1 MSIADPVL
9 EVVEDLAEHIQRSVA
24 VDDAELNYLS
34 HSTHRFGDEDQLRL
48 RSISER
54 QLTAPIRDYVMS
66 MNLETMREPVF
77 IPATHDHGF
86 DRNRL
91 LVPIRSPHRLVGVI
105 WIIHG
110 ATLSAADH
118 NACILAADRLSQLM
132 SPSGDE
138 TEEADFGI
146 DLHDLVSE
154 SESTRRLATEAL
166 RSRDLFNS
174 GRQVLSIAVARRD
187 FADLSAEERRVLRL
201 AWHDVGKRY
210 RSQTFTATGRTHA
223 FGLLELPPE
232 TSRDDVV
239 RACESIRTQA
249 SAHLPERGRALHWG
263 VSTQQAF
270 EGVRFAYR
278 ESLSAI
284 RIGIRRG
291 RPLTLWEDLPLDA
304 FLDSAVAE
312 TIPAIQ
318 LPTLFR
324 ETIPTLSPEILDTVS
339 AYLEFAGSAARVSE
353 KQHLHR
359 ATVYYRIKQ
368 FEKQTGLDLR
378 SGRDRLLIHL
388 WFHLH
393 DRFED

>member
-1 MSIADPVL
+1 MFIADPVL
-9 EVVEDLAEHIQRSVA
+9 EVVEDLAERIQRSVA

-54 QLTAPIRDYVMS
+54 QLTAPIREYVMS
-66 MNLETMREPVF
+66 MNLETLREPIF

-91 LVPIRSPHRLVGVI
+91 LVPIRSSHSLVGVI
-105 WIIHG
+105 WIIHIG
-110 ATLSAADH
+110 TLSEEDH
-118 NACILAADRLSQLM
+118 NACIQAADRLSKLM
-132 SPSGDE
+132 STSGDE
-138 TEEADFGI
+138 IEVADFERE
-146 DLHDLVSE
+146 LHDLVSE
-154 SESTRRLATEAL
+154 NETSRHLATEAL
-166 RSRDLFNS
+166 RSSDLFIS
-174 GRQVLSIAVARRD
+174 GRPVLSIAIARGD
-187 FADLSAEERRVLRL
+187 SAELSAEERRGLRL
-201 AWHDVGKRY
+201 AWSDARQRN
-210 RSQTFTATGRTHA
+210 RSQVFSATGRTHG
-223 FGLLELPPE
+223 FGLLELPPK

-239 RACESIRTQA
+239 RACECIRMQV
-249 SAHLPERGRALHWG
+249 SVHLDERGGDLHWG
-263 VSTQQAF
+263 VSAQRDF

-284 RIGIRRG
+284 RIGIRQD

-312 TIPAIQ
+312 TIPASQ

-324 ETIPTLSPEILDTVS
+324 GTIRTISPEILNTVF
-339 AYLEFAGSAARVSE
+339 AYLDFAGSAARVSD

-368 FEKQTGLDLR
+368 FEKQSGLDLR
-378 SGRDRLLIHL
+378 SGRDRLLVHL
-388 WFHLH
+388 WFQLQ